1 MAFLKK
7 RSLKF
12 AAAAAVCMVLLAAVI
27 HFSGSNPVSNVLKTV
42 FAPVQNG
49 FSYIAY
55 KIDSLKNFIWEMDT
69 YKEKNEELLT
79 KINELERQN
88 RDTAQYREENEK
100 LQALLELKESITDYT
115 SLAASV
121 IAYSAD
127 NWYDTLEINKGT
139 LNGVAV
145 GNCVISSEGVVGTVT
160 EAGPNWATVSSI
172 INTGSATGIRVT
184 RTGGIGIVEGDSG
197 LLQKGLCKMSFLD
210 RNSNVI
216 VGDLLETSG
225 SGGVYPQGLMVG
237 KVKDISSDNVGTL
250 EYATVEPAVDFSNL
264 YAVLV
269 INGMR

>member
-1 MAFLKK
+1 MLFLKK
-7 RSLKF
+7 RSFRF
-12 AAAAAVCMVLLAAVI
+12 AVAVVVCMALLAAVV
-27 HFSGSNPVSNVLKTV
+27 HFSGINPVSKVLRTV

-69 YKEKNEELLT
+69 YKEKNEELVAR
-79 KINELERQN
+79 INELERQN

-100 LQALLELKESITDYT
+100 LQALLELKKSIAEYT

-121 IAYSAD
+121 ISYSSN
-127 NWYDTLEINKGT
+127 NWYASIEINKGT

-145 GNCVISSEGVVGTVT
+145 GNCVISNEGVVGTVT
-160 EAGPNWATVSSI
+160 ETGPNWAIVSSI
-172 INTGSATGIRVT
+172 MNTGTATGIRIT
-184 RTGGIGIVEGDSG
+184 RTGSIGIVEGDG
-197 LLQKGLCKMSFLD
+197 ELIQKGLCKMSFLD

-237 KVKDISSDNVGTL
+237 KVKDISSDNAGTL
-250 EYATVEPAVDFSNL
+250 EYATVEPAVDFSKL

-269 INGMR
+269 INGMK